1 MTVRESSVPHYL
13 LYGSRAS
20 YYTMKVFAYLRYKG
34 IHFDLVKVTDQ
45 IAEDIIKPFTGG
57 WRVVPII
64 YGPDSGYVQD
74 SSLILDKLES
84 LHPQRSIL
92 PTGLK
97 QRVVAA
103 LFELLG
109 DDWLVFPAMHYRW
122 NFKRHNLPY
131 ILKTFGQN
139 RTPHWP
145 SALRW
150 LGGIRTAQR
159 FAPVA
164 REMLGVNRKNIKS
177 LERWSQAF
185 VNQLN
190 EHFAEHDYL
199 LGGRA
204 CHGDFA
210 LFGPLKAHLASDPYP
225 RTHLLKQKFH
235 LFDWLHRMEQ
245 TPRDTGKWLPNDEIP
260 NSLIPIL
267 QWQFQD
273 QISYVHEVMSM
284 TSQWLAEHPDTSD
297 FPRFIGKA
305 PYKIDGACGQRMCA
319 PYTQWMYQRV
329 SGPIEQVTASE
340 NAALTQ
346 WLAQHQLQHDLC
358 PPDYRVYFYHS
369 RVWRREQGA
378 SE

>member
-1 MTVRESSVPHYL
+1 MTTNEPAVPHYL

-34 IHFDLVKVTDQ
+34 LPFDLVKVTDQ
-45 IAEDIIKPFTGG
+45 IAEDVIKPLTGG
-57 WRVVPII
+57 WRVVPVL

-74 SSLILDKLES
+74 SSLILDRLES
-84 LHPQRSIL
+84 LHYEHSIQ
-92 PTGLK
+92 PKGLK

-122 NFKRHNLPY
+122 NFKRYNLPY
-131 ILKTFGQN
+131 ILKTFGRN
-139 RTPHWP
+139 RTPRWP
-145 SALRW
+145 SSLHW
-150 LGGIRTAQR
+150 LGGIKTAQR

-164 REMLGVNRKNIKS
+164 REMLGVSRTNTKA
-177 LERWSQAF
+177 LERWTQAF
-185 VNQLN
+185 LDQLN

-210 LFGPLKAHLASDPYP
+210 LFGPLSAHLASDPYP
-225 RTHLLKQKFH
+225 RTQLLKHKFH
-235 LFDWLHRMEQ
+235 LVDWLYRMEQ
-245 TPRDTGKWLPNDEIP
+245 TPRDTGNWLANDEIP
-260 NSLIPIL
+260 ESLIPIL
-267 QWQFQD
+267 QWQFRD
-273 QISYVHEVMSM
+273 QIPYVHNVMSM
-284 TSQWLAEHPDTSD
+284 TSQWLTEHPDTLE

-305 PYKIDGACGQRMCA
+305 PYKIDDACGQRMCA

-329 SGPIEQVTASE
+329 TGPIEQVAASE

-346 WLAQHQLQHDLC
+346 WLAQHQLQHDLS
-358 PPDYRVYFYHS
+358 PPDSQVYFYDS
-369 RVWRREQGA
+369 RVWSREQGA
-378 SE
+378 FE

>member
-1 MTVRESSVPHYL
+1 MTANERAVPHHL

-34 IHFDLVKVTDQ
+34 LPFDLVKVTDQ
-45 IAEDIIKPFTGG
+45 IAEDVIKPLTGG
-57 WRVVPII
+57 WRVVPVL

-74 SSLILDKLES
+74 SSLILDRLES
-84 LHPQRSIL
+84 LHSQHSIQ

-122 NFKRHNLPY
+122 NFKRYNLPY
-131 ILKTFGQN
+131 ILKTFGRN

-145 SALRW
+145 SSLHW
-150 LGGIRTAQR
+150 LGGIKTAHR

-164 REMLGVNRKNIKS
+164 REMLGISRSNLKA
-177 LERWSQAF
+177 LERWTEAF
-185 VNQLN
+185 LDQLN
-190 EHFAEHDYL
+190 QHFAEHDYL

-204 CHGDFA
+204 SHGDFA
-210 LFGPLKAHLASDPYP
+210 LFGPLMAHLASDPYP
-225 RTHLLKQKFH
+225 RTHLLKDKLH

-245 TPRDTGKWLPNDEIP
+245 TPRDTSDWLANDEIP
-260 NSLIPIL
+260 RSLIPIL
-267 QWQFQD
+267 QWQFRD
-273 QISYVHEVMSM
+273 QIPYVHNVMAM
-284 TSQWLAEHPDTSD
+284 TSKWLAEHSDTSD

-305 PYKIDGACGQRMCA
+305 PFRIAGAHGERLCA

-329 SGPIEQVTASE
+329 TGLFKQVPEPEKT
-340 NAALTQ
+340 ALTQ
-346 WLAQHQLQHDLC
+346 WLVQHQLQPDLS
-358 PPDYRVYFYHS
+358 PPDHHVYFYNS
-369 RVWRREQGA
+369 RVWSCEQEA
-378 SE
+378 FE